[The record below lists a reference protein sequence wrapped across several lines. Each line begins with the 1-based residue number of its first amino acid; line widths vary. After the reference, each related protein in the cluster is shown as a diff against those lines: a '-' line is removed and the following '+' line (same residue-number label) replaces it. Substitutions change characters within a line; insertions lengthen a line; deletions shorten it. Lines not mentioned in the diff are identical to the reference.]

1 MIEDLDDNRLP
12 HSLETDVCVIGA
24 GAAGIIVALLLAR
37 RNIDV
42 VLLESGGERHETA
55 IHDLNRCSFAARPFQ
70 GAIDG
75 RFRALGGSTT
85 RWGGQ
90 ILPMQP
96 IDFEARSWVNASG
109 WPIAFDELVPAYKT
123 ALGLVGLGRCIESDA
138 DVWQSVGRR
147 TPQFGGGEL
156 VPYFSRFCPEP
167 DLSHIHGTEIRRR
180 PNLRCVLHATVT
192 ALKAKGGR
200 IVRAIARNLAGRNV
214 NVHARRFVL
223 CVGGIETPRLLLHPL
238 DDGNHP
244 LWTAW
249 DLIGRFLQD
258 HPCMTCADIVP
269 ARRRDLH
276 RLFDNVVHGRTR
288 YRPQLRLTD
297 EAQRRRRLLQTSCSI
312 IFQSSR
318 GDTVLHVR
326 SAAKELLSGRASR
339 RALQELISFGPLAGR
354 MAWRAYIRHRA
365 FNLDDLGFRLGIGCE
380 QEPDPESRVTLSNEV
395 DSMGL
400 RRAQID
406 WRISTTE
413 IETVAVV
420 AELFKRELE
429 TSGIAKVSLDADV
442 AARSADVA
450 ARMIDQNH
458 HNGTARMGATPNEG
472 VVDRD
477 LRVFGTSNL
486 YVCSS
491 AVFPTGSFSNPTH
504 TIIALAIRLAERLC
518 SGKQDE

>member
-12 HSLETDVCVIGA
+12 HSLEADICVIGA
-24 GAAGIIVALLLAR
+24 GAAGITVALLLAR

-55 IHDLNRCSFAARPFQ
+55 IHDLNRCSFAARPFRS
-70 GAIDG
+70 AIDG

-96 IDFEARSWVNASG
+96 IDFKARSWVNASG
-109 WPIAFDELVPAYKT
+109 WPIAYYELVPAYKT
-123 ALGLVGLGRCIESDA
+123 ALGLVGLDRCIESDA
-138 DVWQSVGRR
+138 DVWQSVGQR
-147 TPQFGGGEL
+147 TPQFAGGEL

-167 DLSHIHGTEIRRR
+167 DLSRVHGAEIRRR

-192 ALKAKGGR
+192 ALKAEGGR
-200 IVRAIARNLAGRNV
+200 IVRATARNLAGRNV

-244 LWTAW
+244 PWTAF

-258 HPCMTCADIVP
+258 HPGMTCADIMP

-276 RLFDNVVHGRTR
+276 RLFDNIVRGRTR
-288 YRPQLRLTD
+288 YQPRLRLTD
-297 EAQRRRRLLQTSCSI
+297 EAQRRRRLLQASCSI

-318 GDTVLHVR
+318 GDTVSRVR
-326 SAAKELLSGRASR
+326 SAGQELLSGRASR
-339 RALQELISFGPLAGR
+339 KALQELISFGPLASR
-354 MAWRAYIRHRA
+354 MVWRAYIRHRA
-365 FNLDDLGFRLGIGCE
+365 FNLDDLGFRLGIQLE
-380 QEPDPESRVTLSNEV
+380 QQPDPESRVSLSDEV
-395 DSMGL
+395 DAMGL
-400 RRAQID
+400 RRARID

-420 AELFKRELE
+420 AELTKRELE

-442 AARSADVA
+442 AARSPDVA

-458 HNGTARMGATPNEG
+458 HNGTARMGATANEG

-486 YVCSS
+486 YICSS

-504 TIIALAIRLAERLC
+504 TIIALGIRLAERLC
-518 SGKQDE
+518 LRGRDE